1 MAKSILPFGTGRGVA
16 CERIFGSLSPAQGC
30 SGPDVEAV
38 APQAILISNPKQ
50 NARNC
55 GMPIL
60 FLGQPGSPEYLE
72 PRVARAGGR
81 MHLPVVKLSR
91 VA

>member
-1 MAKSILPFGTGRGVA
+1 
-16 CERIFGSLSPAQGC
+16 
-30 SGPDVEAV
+30 
-38 APQAILISNPKQ
+38 
-50 NARNC
+50 
-55 GMPIL
+55 MPIL